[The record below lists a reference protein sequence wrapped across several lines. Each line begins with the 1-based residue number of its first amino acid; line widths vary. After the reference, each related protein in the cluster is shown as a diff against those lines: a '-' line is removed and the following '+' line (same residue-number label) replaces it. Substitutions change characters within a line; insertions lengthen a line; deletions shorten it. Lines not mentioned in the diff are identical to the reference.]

1 MKFALSLKSTR
12 QEDWKGLEKSNR
24 YLAVTQSFVR
34 FIYIYIFKAKRT
46 WLGIQMRM
54 FFFELPLKS

>member
-12 QEDWKGLEKSNR
+12 QEDWKGLEKRNR

-34 FIYIYIFKAKRT
+34 FIYIYIFQAKRT
-46 WLGIQMRM
+46 WPGIQMRM
-54 FFFELPLKS
+54 FVFELPPKS